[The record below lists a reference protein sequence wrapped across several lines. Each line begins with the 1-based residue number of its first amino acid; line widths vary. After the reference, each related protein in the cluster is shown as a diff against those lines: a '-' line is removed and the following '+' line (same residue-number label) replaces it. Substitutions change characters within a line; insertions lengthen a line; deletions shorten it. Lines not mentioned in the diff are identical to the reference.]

1 VYAGARHHGAPID
14 IQLTQKV
21 SHSYLTS
28 LWNKDIFKNEKER
41 RDQWL
46 DQVSHYFTWLVLII
60 AGSTA
65 IYWAYMDAN
74 MVWDTV
80 TAVLIIAC
88 PCTLLLTASFTNGFV
103 LHHFQKAGFFLR
115 SASFL
120 EVLAKP
126 DAVVLDKTGT
136 LTNPGDF
143 QISYEGAAL
152 TTSIKSAIGIISGM
166 SKHPLSR
173 MLHQSFPSN
182 NQEIRGDEKFEEIP
196 GSGTQAVVFGMT
208 IRLGN
213 AAFCRAEKWANS
225 KGSTVFLSVDG
236 QFYGTFYIKQQ
247 YRNGIGKLFTRL
259 QQNSETYIISGDNND
274 DERLLQEVTGGKTT
288 LRFEQLPDMKLH
300 LIEGLQKEHKKVI
313 MIGDGLNDA
322 GALRQSDL
330 GIAVSNA
337 DQAFTP
343 SSDGIL
349 RADQLPRFDAFIR
362 LANKGR
368 RVIAY
373 CFGYSLIYNIIGLYF
388 ATTGTLSPLVAAI
401 IMPASSLS
409 IIALSWILI
418 QWQSRELRNQA
429 IHFD

>member
-1 VYAGARHHGAPID
+1 
-14 IQLTQKV
+14 
-21 SHSYLTS
+21 
-28 LWNKDIFKNEKER
+28 
-41 RDQWL
+41 
-46 DQVSHYFTWLVLII
+46 
-60 AGSTA
+60 
-65 IYWAYMDAN
+65 M
-74 MVWDTV
+74 
-80 TAVLIIAC
+80 
-88 PCTLLLTASFTNGFV
+88 
-103 LHHFQKAGFFLR
+103 
-115 SASFL
+115 
-120 EVLAKP
+120 
-126 DAVVLDKTGT
+126 
-136 LTNPGDF
+136 
-143 QISYEGAAL
+143 
-152 TTSIKSAIGIISGM
+152 
-166 SKHPLSR
+166 
-173 MLHQSFPSN
+173 
-182 NQEIRGDEKFEEIP
+182 
-196 GSGTQAVVFGMT
+196 
-208 IRLGN
+208 
-213 AAFCRAEKWANS
+213 
-225 KGSTVFLSVDG
+225 
-236 QFYGTFYIKQQ
+236 
-247 YRNGIGKLFTRL
+247 FTRL

-368 RVIAY
+368 RVIVY